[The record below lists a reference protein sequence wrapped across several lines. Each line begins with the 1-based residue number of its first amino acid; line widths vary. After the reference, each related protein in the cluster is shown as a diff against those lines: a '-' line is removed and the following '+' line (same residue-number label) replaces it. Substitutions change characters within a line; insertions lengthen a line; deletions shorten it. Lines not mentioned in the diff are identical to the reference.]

1 MMRAAA
7 LLLVAVLVAA
17 GCATTDPRM
26 ARVQA
31 LVSEGFWEDAIT
43 ELEKAGGDSDPN
55 HRYRAALLNVR
66 AQAVVQLLREADAYR
81 QAGRYDDARL
91 TLERALRLQPADQRA
106 AAGLVQIETDRR
118 HALLLDQAEE
128 ALKKGDI
135 VAAEQPLRRVLL
147 EAPQSTRAL
156 ALARR
161 LEERRPRIASPA
173 LAASL
178 RKQITLEFRDANL
191 KMIFDVVSKASGINF
206 ILDKDIRADAK
217 ASIFV
222 KNSTI
227 EDAVES
233 LIQSNQ
239 LAKKTLNDNSVLIY
253 PNTPQKLKDY
263 QDLVI
268 RNFFL
273 SSAEAKQMMNLLKT
287 ILKIRDVYI
296 DEKRN
301 LLVIRDTPEA
311 VQLAD
316 RLIQAHDQAEPEAM
330 LEVEVIE
337 VSRTKSSQLGLSFP
351 QKVGFGVVDPI
362 TLDALRHLSSSGV
375 DVTGLKPFLAID
387 LKRIFGDTNLLAN
400 PRIRVRNGEKAKIH
414 VGDRVPIISST
425 ISSTTAFASQT
436 VNYLDV
442 GLKLEVEPQVR
453 NEEVVIKVN
462 LEVSSLGQ
470 QVVLQGAIAYQIGT
484 RNATTV
490 LTLKDG
496 ETQVLAGLITDND
509 RESASKLPV
518 LGDIPIL
525 GRLFSSKSSDT
536 EKTEIILSI
545 TPHIIRPPAVVDA
558 SLREVFSGTESSI
571 RQRALQLDPVGS
583 VRGQSTGGTTAPA
596 AAPPSVSPGSVQVA
610 PMAAPAAPVVAP
622 AASPSASAP
631 GAAPSPGAVQY
642 MRNLLPHMNGSRFP
656 PNPASPAPQTEPTPA
671 APEAATP
678 PEPAASGA
686 KGTP

>member
-1 MMRAAA
+1 MMRRAA
-7 LLLVAVLVAA
+7 LLLVATLFAF
-17 GCATTDPRM
+17 GCATTDPEM
-26 ARVQA
+26 ARVQT
-31 LVSEGFWEDAIT
+31 LVSEGFWEDAIA
-43 ELEKAGGDSDPN
+43 ELEKAAKGSDPN
-55 HRYRAALLNVR
+55 HRYRVALVNVR
-66 AQAVVQLLREADAYR
+66 TQGVVQLLREADAYR
-81 QAGRYDDARL
+81 LAGRYDDARL
-91 TLERALRLQPADQRA
+91 SLERALRLQPADQRA

-118 HALLLDQAEE
+118 HALLLDQAED

-178 RKQITLEFRDANL
+178 RKPITLEFRDANL

-206 ILDKDIRADAK
+206 ILDKDIRADAR

-273 SSAEAKQMMNLLKT
+273 ASAEAKQMMNLLKT

-311 VQLAD
+311 IQLAD

-337 VSRTKSSQLGLSFP
+337 VSRTKSSQLGLTFP

-362 TLDALRHLSSSGV
+362 TLDALRHLNATGV
-375 DVTGLKPFLAID
+375 NVTGLNPFLSID
-387 LKRIFGDTNLLAN
+387 LKRIFGDTNILAN

-425 ISSTTAFASQT
+425 ISGTSAFSTQT

-453 NEEVVIKVN
+453 NDEVVIKVG

-470 QVVLQGAIAYQIGT
+470 QVVLQGAIAYQVGT
-484 RNATTV
+484 RNAQTT

-509 RESASKLPV
+509 RETAQRLPG
-518 LGDIPIL
+518 LGDLPIL

-545 TPHIIRPPAVVDA
+545 TPRIVRKLERPGSWLVEYWSGPETNVRSALSTPSPSPAPPPTPAPGVRPGGVSPLSPPGA
-558 SLREVFSGTESSI
+558 ATMPGT
-571 RQRALQLDPVGS
+571 
-583 VRGQSTGGTTAPA
+583 GTTAQPPGTGT
-596 AAPPSVSPGSVQVA
+596 APPAQPVITPGPPIYFKPPPGVGSP
-610 PMAAPAAPVVAP
+610 
-622 AASPSASAP
+622 
-631 GAAPSPGAVQY
+631 
-642 MRNLLPHMNGSRFP
+642 
-656 PNPASPAPQTEPTPA
+656 
-671 APEAATP
+671 
-678 PEPAASGA
+678 
-686 KGTP
+686 